1 MKRIPTYILLGFL
14 AAAGTRANTPLTIN
28 GSPPYAC
35 LQNAY
40 IGPTPILQATANF
53 TLSGA
58 SGTATIASSVPA
70 SAPTFGYPPEVYV
83 YAYTIDLNH
92 LSSTAS
98 NCVKLVVHFGAPNGC
113 GYDAV
118 YSSPSA
124 IQSAT
129 LAPFGDITFE
139 FAGGC
144 LSPGQPAVPITM
156 FSGAAPKI
164 GVVTVIDDYVGP
176 NGQNLELSTNI
187 TAVVPDI
194 PPNPPPW
201 LFPVEFPFPYVFFQ
215 GALSQVGT
223 NQSNTNKL
231 PVTGAYDFTLQL
243 LNAPSN
249 ALAVSEL
256 ATQTVQVVNG
266 LFTVP
271 LPFDPITMG
280 DGSSRWLN
288 IGVRPS
294 GLPAVQFTPVGPPLP
309 ITPAPQANYA
319 YTAGVVADLTPGQA
333 VTSLNGLTDAV
344 NLQAANGILLGT
356 NGNTLTVAV
365 IPGYASDRNLKTG
378 FASIQPRDILD
389 RLAALPIEAW
399 RYTNEPPD
407 IHHIGPMAQDFQAAF
422 GLGTDGKIIYFADAS
437 GVTLAA
443 IQGLNEK
450 LDARDRQIQ
459 SLEQQNA
466 LLSKKLE
473 ALTATVESLGEQ
485 K

>member
-1 MKRIPTYILLGFL
+1 
-14 AAAGTRANTPLTIN
+14 
-28 GSPPYAC
+28 
-35 LQNAY
+35 
-40 IGPTPILQATANF
+40 
-53 TLSGA
+53 
-58 SGTATIASSVPA
+58 
-70 SAPTFGYPPEVYV
+70 
-83 YAYTIDLNH
+83 
-92 LSSTAS
+92 
-98 NCVKLVVHFGAPNGC
+98 
-113 GYDAV
+113 
-118 YSSPSA
+118 
-124 IQSAT
+124 
-129 LAPFGDITFE
+129 
-139 FAGGC
+139 
-144 LSPGQPAVPITM
+144 
-156 FSGAAPKI
+156 
-164 GVVTVIDDYVGP
+164 
-176 NGQNLELSTNI
+176 
-187 TAVVPDI
+187 
-194 PPNPPPW
+194 
-201 LFPVEFPFPYVFFQ
+201 
-215 GALSQVGT
+215 
-223 NQSNTNKL
+223 
-231 PVTGAYDFTLQL
+231 
-243 LNAPSN
+243 
-249 ALAVSEL
+249 
-256 ATQTVQVVNG
+256 